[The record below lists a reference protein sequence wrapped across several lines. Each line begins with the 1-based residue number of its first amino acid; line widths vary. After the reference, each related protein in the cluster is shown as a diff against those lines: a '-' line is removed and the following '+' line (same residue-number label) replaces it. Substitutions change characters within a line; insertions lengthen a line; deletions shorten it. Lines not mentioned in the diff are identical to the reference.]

1 VRLQGEG
8 VRTLV
13 KGRIFTPDGIIDG
26 CVTIENGVITRVG
39 GGSSGCDSVLE
50 FSGEGEVVLPGLI
63 DMHVHMRDFEQSSEE
78 DFTSGTSAAAMGGY
92 TVVVDMP
99 NTKPPV
105 NTLQALLR
113 RDAAARERA
122 IVDYGLYYGIPR
134 QAGELGDEIQR
145 LAVGFKLFMHMEFYP
160 EPPPTVL
167 DSLRFAA
174 GRGLPVVV
182 HAEDPMFFRDL
193 GMGPAGTPE
202 AEASAISRI
211 SGTAEEIGFRPHVTH
226 LSSELGLREVIRWRK
241 RVGLTSDT
249 CPCYLLLTREDVE
262 RIGPVAKVHPPI
274 KESRDREALLAS
286 LARGEIDAVSSDH
299 APHLPCEKRSMKE
312 ASPGFPGLETT
323 LPLMLTLVNRGR
335 MELRDLVRA
344 CAEAPARILGLEKLG
359 SVEEGKIGNLTV
371 VDLEKRGRIDPGT
384 FVSRAKY
391 SPFEGFETIGAPV
404 AVVVRGKQIMERGR
418 IVSGPGWCRNVTAFR

>member
-1 VRLQGEG
+1 M
-8 VRTLV
+8 RTLV

-26 CVTIENGVITRVG
+26 SVTIENGVITRVG
-39 GGSSGCDSVLE
+39 GGSSGCDRVLD

-105 NTLQALLR
+105 NTLQVLLR
-113 RDAAARERA
+113 RDATARERA
-122 IVDYGLYYGIPR
+122 LVDYGLYYGIPR
-134 QAGELGDEIQR
+134 QAGELGDEIPG

-160 EPPPTVL
+160 EPPSAVL

-174 GRGLPVVV
+174 EKELPVVV
-182 HAEDPMFFRDL
+182 HAENPVFFSDL

-202 AEASAISRI
+202 AEASAISHI
-211 SGTAEEIGFRPHVTH
+211 SVAAEETGFRPHVTH

-241 RVGLTSDT
+241 KVGLTSDT
-249 CPCYLLLTREDVE
+249 CPCYLLLTRDDVD
-262 RIGPVAKVHPPI
+262 RVGPVAKVHPPI

-286 LARGEIDAVSSDH
+286 LAGGEIDAISSDH

-335 MELRDLVRA
+335 IGLKELVRA
-344 CAEAPARILGLEKLG
+344 CASAPARILGLKKLG
-359 SVEEGKIGNLTV
+359 SIEEGKIGNLTV
-371 VDLEKRGRIDPGT
+371 VDLGKKGRIDPGA
-384 FVSRAKY
+384 FLSRAKY
-391 SPFEGFETIGAPV
+391 SPFDGFLVTGVPV
-404 AVVVRGKQIMERGR
+404 ATVVRGKLVMDRGR
-418 IVSGPGWCRNVTAFR
+418 IVSGPGGGMNVKAYR